1 MNTRYL
7 KQKGRMFQQKIR
19 DLIIESFGLPQED
32 VKSCSMGAGGVDIQL
47 SSHAKRVF
55 PFSIECKNVKGL
67 SALSTYYKQSV
78 LNCVKETIPV
88 LVCEMPDGKPLV
100 TMSLEDFFEVVRR

>member
-7 KQKGRMFQQKIR
+7 KQKGRMFQQKSEIS
-19 DLIIESFGLPQED
+19 LLNLFGLPQED

-47 SSHAKRVF
+47 SSHAKKVF
-55 PFSIECKNVKGL
+55 PFSVECKNVKKL

-78 LNCVKETIPV
+78 SNCVEETTPV
-88 LVCEMPDGKPLV
+88 LV
-100 TMSLEDFFEVVRR
+100 

>member
-19 DLIIESFGLPQED
+19 DLIIESFNLPQED

-47 SSHAKRVF
+47 SSHAKKVF
-55 PFSIECKNVKGL
+55 PFSVECKNVKKL
-67 SALSTYYKQSV
+67 SPLSDYYKQSV
-78 LNCVKETIPV
+78 SNCVEETTPV
-88 LVCEMPDGKPLV
+88 LVCEMPNGKPLV
-100 TMSLEDFFEVVRR
+100 TMSLEDFFKVIHR